1 MQLPTASCQPVLRP
15 RHLLVLPTLARAHN
29 HDIGRNRLPTVAT
42 FPSRTTRDDQPKPA
56 LGVGKKHD
64 QVPGKRK
71 VAEAK
76 NSSFLCAKGTGITG
90 YLRVYLFRRWP
101 SADRT
106 LWLPG
111 TATGESL
118 FHTGGPN
125 FPMLA

>member
-42 FPSRTTRDDQPKPA
+42 FPSRTTRDDHPKPGA
-56 LGVGKKHD
+56 RSGKETQPSARK
-64 QVPGKRK
+64 K
-71 VAEAK
+71 VAGAK
-76 NSSFLCAKGTGITG
+76 SSSFFCNQG
-90 YLRVYLFRRWP
+90 YGQYGVQMYLFRWWP
-101 SADRT
+101 SAERT

-125 FPMLA
+125 FPMLV